1 MIVTGAARSVVVK
14 LAYQCGFEAPLTI
27 TMLYLLGQ
35 SLSLGVYWI
44 QKTTSNGIFGGV
56 YISMSFPR
64 RRGLQVGRGGPK
76 HKIISDLSPG
86 RKREA
91 QTKDPVEDVFL
102 TNGHGEA
109 SLELLELQ
117 TKVACEGTNSSKDL
131 DIDQELEDQQYNAAK
146 KKLAEELERKR
157 LSLDADLECT
167 ASDWDPL
174 PNGSQHGLSLRS
186 KAATQWIERI
196 PWYYK
201 PVIPG
206 ILNLLNSTLR
216 WLSLIFVAA
225 SVAEMLISG
234 MELALSVV
242 AARYIRKRDI
252 SNTRWMGVGFVTI
265 GIILVSFADYHNKT
279 AEAAANEVHYDDDN
293 GNSGGDDE
301 IDVAQKNYIT
311 GIVLIVLQCIFS
323 VLQDLAEEVFM
334 QASDFPPT
342 LLLGMEGMFGLIF
355 GLLIYICF
363 GEKLGEDPMATIA
376 ILQEDPYMSAWLVGL
391 PFLFLVTGI
400 FNIKATEVT
409 SSMTRNVWKNLR
421 TLLVWIAALCIFYMS
436 GNSDIGEAW
445 LMPGSFYTL
454 VGFMTM
460 SGGIVVY
467 YWHKKIEIEATDA
480 MPLQRTDHE
489 VV

>member
-1 MIVTGAARSVVVK
+1 MLCAYSWYAWCIIISMIVTGAARSVVVK
-14 LAYQCGFEAPLTI
+14 LAYQSGFEAPLTI
-27 TMLYLLGQ
+27 TLLYFLGQ
-35 SLSLGVYWI
+35 SLSLGIYWI
-44 QKTTSNGIFGGV
+44 QNKTSNGMFWKV
-56 YISMSFPR
+56 PFQR
-64 RRGLQVGRGGPK
+64 KRGRGQSHQVGQYPPPGGEEEDQIFQEE
-76 HKIISDLSPG
+76 KIA
-86 RKREA
+86 K
-91 QTKDPVEDVFL
+91 
-102 TNGHGEA
+102 
-109 SLELLELQ
+109 
-117 TKVACEGTNSSKDL
+117 
-131 DIDQELEDQQYNAAK
+131 ELET
-146 KKLAEELERKR
+146 KR
-157 LSLDADLECT
+157 ISVSLD
-167 ASDWDPL
+167 SDPL
-174 PNGSQHGLSLRS
+174 GNGSSHGLSQKS
-186 KAATQWIERI
+186 IIATQWTERI

-206 ILNLLNSTLR
+206 FFSLLNSTLR
-216 WLSLIFVAA
+216 WLSLVYVAA
-225 SVAEMLISG
+225 SVAEMLITG
-234 MELALSVV
+234 LELALSVV
-242 AARYIRKRDI
+242 AARAIRKREI
-252 SNTRWMGVGFVTI
+252 SNTRWMGVCVVSI
-265 GIILVSFADYHNKT
+265 GVIVVSFANYHNKT
-279 AEAAANEVHYDDDN
+279 AAAVAVTNEVYDDDGMNIYDYN
-293 GNSGGDDE
+293 GNASGDDE

-489 VV
+489 VL

>member
-1 MIVTGAARSVVVK
+1 MLCAYSWYAWCIIISMIVTGAARSVVVK
-14 LAYQCGFEAPLTI
+14 LAYQSGFEAPLTI
-27 TMLYLLGQ
+27 TLLYFLGQ
-35 SLSLGVYWI
+35 SLSLGIYWI
-44 QKTTSNGIFGGV
+44 QNKTSNGMFWKV
-56 YISMSFPR
+56 PFQR
-64 RRGLQVGRGGPK
+64 KRGRGQSHQVGQYPPPGGEEEDQIFQEE
-76 HKIISDLSPG
+76 KIA
-86 RKREA
+86 K
-91 QTKDPVEDVFL
+91 
-102 TNGHGEA
+102 
-109 SLELLELQ
+109 
-117 TKVACEGTNSSKDL
+117 
-131 DIDQELEDQQYNAAK
+131 ELET
-146 KKLAEELERKR
+146 KR
-157 LSLDADLECT
+157 ISVSLD
-167 ASDWDPL
+167 SDPL
-174 PNGSQHGLSLRS
+174 GNGSSHGLSQKS
-186 KAATQWIERI
+186 IIATQWTERI